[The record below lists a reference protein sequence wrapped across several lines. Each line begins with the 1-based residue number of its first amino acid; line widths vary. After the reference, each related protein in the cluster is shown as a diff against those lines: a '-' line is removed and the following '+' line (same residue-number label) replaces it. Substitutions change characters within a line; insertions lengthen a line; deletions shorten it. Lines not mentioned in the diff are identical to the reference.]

1 MTVEEKKL
9 ILGNYG
15 IYITRVE
22 TARKKVEEL
31 KKRSVALTA
40 NISELPQG
48 QADGSKV
55 ERAIESIEHAIAE
68 LIAEE
73 CAACDTIDRIIN
85 SISKLSDPR
94 ERQILTLK
102 YVGEKDGTGY
112 KYYRLWEIARKMGY
126 STDRIE
132 QLHRAALRKLQL

>member
-22 TARKKVEEL
+22 TVRRKVEEL
-31 KKRSVALTA
+31 KKRSVALSA

-48 QADGSKV
+48 QADGSKT
-55 ERAIESIEHAIAE
+55 ERAIESIERAIAE

-73 CAACDTIDRIIN
+73 CAACDTIERIIS

-102 YVGEKDGTGY
+102 YVGEKVGAEY

-126 STDRIE
+126 SIDRIK
-132 QLHRAALRKLQL
+132 QLHKRALRNVKL